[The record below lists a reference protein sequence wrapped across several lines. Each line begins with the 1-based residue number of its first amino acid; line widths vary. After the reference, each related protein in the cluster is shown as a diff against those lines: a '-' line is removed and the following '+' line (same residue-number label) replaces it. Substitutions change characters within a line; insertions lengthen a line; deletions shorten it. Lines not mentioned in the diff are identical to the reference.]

1 MPLAEWGGAEVFWP
15 DVFSLNGR
23 YYSPKQNGEP
33 NGVLNSAWAPPLSDR
48 SVSDRFGGI
57 AKTASLKPASQ
68 AARRPDIMKSR

>member
-23 YYSPKQNGEP
+23 YHSPKQNGEP

-48 SVSDRFGGI
+48 SVSDV
-57 AKTASLKPASQ
+57 
-68 AARRPDIMKSR
+68 